1 LHEVHAGARVRISTG
16 VDATGDK
23 RRHQAREN
31 DVSGHTSS
39 DHQPVTEPRW
49 IDEKKM
55 TSWHHVPVTRTSI
68 DAVGRAALGA
78 AIGGLVMVTVVAD
91 RMTPPAGAIA
101 DRYSTMAAIL
111 IVATVLT
118 TLVAARGE
126 LGRPGRLAA
135 VVILLATGMSWYSG
149 RLWVHEKY
157 FNYLVAQQKT
167 ELELDAVEL
176 SGDIG
181 HFLRARAETAPPRP
195 RPPTWERDEEA
206 VLRYEQDT
214 ALLFEAQFG
223 PQVRRIREM
232 FSLRGLIDR
241 DFEAFYRNPSNA
253 FQIGV
258 VSRRLTVLA
267 HRLERT

>member
-1 LHEVHAGARVRISTG
+1 
-16 VDATGDK
+16 
-23 RRHQAREN
+23 
-31 DVSGHTSS
+31 
-39 DHQPVTEPRW
+39 VTERRW

-55 TSWHHVPVTRTSI
+55 TSWHDGAVTGTSVE
-68 DAVGRAALGA
+68 AAGRAALGA
-78 AIGGLVMVTVVAD
+78 AIGGLVMVTIVAD

-101 DRYSTMAAIL
+101 DRYSTLAAIL

-118 TLVAARGE
+118 TLVASRGE

-135 VVILLATGMSWYSG
+135 VVILLVTGMSWYSG
-149 RLWVHEKY
+149 RQWVHEKY
-157 FNYLVAQQKT
+157 FNYLVTQQKT

-195 RPPTWERDEEA
+195 RPATWESDEEA

-258 VSRRLTVLA
+258 VSRRLPILA